1 MAEYVIYADTASDSD
16 KLWHKLAYLYPAHWR
31 HRTSDQFELDDPNR
45 DDFEPEATDN
55 FPVTL
60 PELGNL
66 KEAYVKVEGSEKW
79 VWHLLQ
85 VRIEKRGGQVVR
97 SWSAYNPE
105 DPSKGWLFGPD
116 HIRGDHTQSEL
127 VSYQEGKA
135 WQAASLTS
143 PGVGTVTRRAPT
155 EVRAPP
161 AMRAARPSCIARW
174 YSGCRARPAGPQR
187 PAGHLA
193 RA

>member
-1 MAEYVIYADTASDSD
+1 MAEYVIYTDTASDSD
-16 KLWHKLAYLYPAHWR
+16 KNFG
-31 HRTSDQFELDDPNR
+31 TSSHTYIQLIGDTAQSDLFELDDPNR
-45 DDFEPEATDN
+45 DDFEPGATDS

-85 VRIEKRGGQVVR
+85 ARIEKKEGGQVVR

-116 HIRGDHTQSEL
+116 HIREITL
-127 VSYQEGKA
+127 KVS
-135 WQAASLTS
+135 
-143 PGVGTVTRRAPT
+143 
-155 EVRAPP
+155 
-161 AMRAARPSCIARW
+161 
-174 YSGCRARPAGPQR
+174 
-187 PAGHLA
+187 
-193 RA
+193 